1 MLKLG
6 KLPDRTKTKV
16 TFTASAKLN
25 EDLQAYA
32 ALYRDAYKDAVSAEE
47 LIPLMLEAFL
57 KSDAAFIKA
66 CKNGRQNA
74 ETGKQPATHAVKPS
88 PSANIAPTTPPKQK
102 EV

>member
-1 MLKLG
+1 MLKLAR
-6 KLPDRTKTKV
+6 LPDRTKTKV

-25 EDLQAYA
+25 EDLQAYT

-57 KSDAAFIKA
+57 KSDATFIKA
-66 CKNGRQNA
+66 RKNGTQNA
-74 ETGKQPATHAVKPS
+74 EAGKQPAARAVKPTAS
-88 PSANIAPTTPPKQK
+88 TNIAHPTTQQQK